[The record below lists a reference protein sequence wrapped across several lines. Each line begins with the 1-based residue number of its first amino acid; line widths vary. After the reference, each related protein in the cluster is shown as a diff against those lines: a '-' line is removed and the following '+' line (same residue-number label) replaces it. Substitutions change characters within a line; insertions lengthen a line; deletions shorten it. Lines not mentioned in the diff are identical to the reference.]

1 MQTGPSIDLSA
12 GNKIDKLAI
21 SLPYDSFTKFKDVV
35 SKFKS
40 KMDDYQIAKIFI
52 RCNTILH
59 MPELTRTDE
68 FSVGKRNEHNET
80 NINKAF
86 TAKILDLVGNN
97 IEEERQSIIAETF

>member
-1 MQTGPSIDLSA
+1 
-12 GNKIDKLAI
+12 
-21 SLPYDSFTKFKDVV
+21 
-35 SKFKS
+35 
-40 KMDDYQIAKIFI
+40 
-52 RCNTILH
+52 

-86 TAKILDLVGNN
+86 TAKILDLVGNS